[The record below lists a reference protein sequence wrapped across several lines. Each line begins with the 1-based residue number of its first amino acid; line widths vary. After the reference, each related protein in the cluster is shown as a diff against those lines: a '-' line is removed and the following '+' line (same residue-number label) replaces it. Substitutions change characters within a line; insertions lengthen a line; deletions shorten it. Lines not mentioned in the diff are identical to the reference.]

1 MTSYLS
7 ADRSAQILPFSGCNP
22 SADDFESTWTLQLV
36 NAWQR
41 GFPLVSRP
49 FAEIAKAHG
58 ASEAEVRSAF
68 CSAKANG
75 WIDRIGPVWAP
86 RTVGWSTLA
95 AAPVPAERLHEAGSI
110 IARYPEINHNY
121 ARSGAEL
128 NLWFVLTAP
137 TENAGRSLLATL
149 SQEIG
154 APIYPF
160 PLVREYHIDL
170 GFDLAEGRK
179 AKVLKCGPKTP
190 CDRWRMQA
198 LSDRESQLFAV
209 LSEGLP
215 LVPQPYRQIAE
226 QCGCAESEVV
236 QQIAHWLAEGTMRR
250 FGAVVR
256 HRALGWTANAMAVWA
271 VPPAWVD
278 ELGVQLAAEPE
289 VHLCYRREPVPEVW
303 PYTLYAM
310 VHGSDPTH
318 VAQVVAAIQH
328 RLALDRFP
336 HRLLFST
343 HCFKQTGARYVRY
356 RAA

>member
-1 MTSYLS
+1 MGGVEV
-7 ADRSAQILPFSGCNP
+7 DPFDAS
-22 SADDFESTWTLQLV
+22 WTLHLV

-41 GFPLVSRP
+41 GFPLVSWP
-49 FAEIAKAHG
+49 FAEIAKAYD
-58 ASEAEVRSAF
+58 ASEAKVRSAF
-68 CSAKANG
+68 CDAKAKG

-95 AAPVPAERLHEAGSI
+95 AASVPAERLHEAGSI
-110 IARYPEINHNY
+110 IAHYPEINHNY

-137 TENAGRSLLATL
+137 NESAGRSLLTTL
-149 SQEIG
+149 SQQID

-170 GFDLAEGRK
+170 GFDLAQGRK
-179 AKVLKCGPKTP
+179 TSARERLPKTP
-190 CDRWRMQA
+190 CDRWRTQT
-198 LSDRESQLFAV
+198 LSGRERQLFAL
-209 LSEGLP
+209 LSDGLP

-226 QCGCAESEVV
+226 QCGWAESKVL

-271 VPPAWVD
+271 VPPALVD

-343 HCFKQTGARYVRY
+343 HCFKQTGARYVRH

>member
-7 ADRSAQILPFSGCNP
+7 ADRSVQILLSSGCNP
-22 SADDFESTWTLQLV
+22 SADDLVSTWTLHLV

-137 TENAGRSLLATL
+137 TENAGRSLLVTL

-154 APIYPF
+154 APIYLF

-170 GFDLAEGRK
+170 GFDFVQGGK
-179 AKVLKCGPKTP
+179 AQARERVPKTP
-190 CDRWRMQA
+190 CDRWRTQA
-198 LSDRESQLFAV
+198 LSKREQQLFAI

-226 QCGCAESEVV
+226 QCGCVESDVV

-271 VPPAWVD
+271 VPPALVD

-310 VHGSDPTH
+310 VHGSDSTH
-318 VAQVVAAIQH
+318 VAQVVSAIQR
-328 RLALDRFP
+328 RLALDRFS

-343 HCFKQTGARYVRY
+343 HCFKQTGARYVRS